1 MADLPQR
8 RFEITQK
15 FCERAQGGEL
25 ARNQHII
32 RQAPPVTRQD
42 LRGGGPQPALSAI
55 AHDRIPY
62 FAAGGKADSRA
73 ERSRP
78 NRPRRRLQNEPRG
91 NCF

>member
-32 RQAPPVTRQD
+32 RQGPPVTRQD
-42 LRGGGPQPALSAI
+42 LRGGGPQPALGAI
-55 AHDRIPY
+55 AYHRIPY
-62 FAAGGKADSRA
+62 FAAGGKADPRAEGSRA
-73 ERSRP
+73 